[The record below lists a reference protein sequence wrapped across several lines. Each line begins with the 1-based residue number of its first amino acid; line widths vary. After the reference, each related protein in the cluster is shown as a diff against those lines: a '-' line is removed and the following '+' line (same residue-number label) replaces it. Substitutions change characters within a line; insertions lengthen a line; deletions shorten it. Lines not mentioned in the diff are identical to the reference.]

1 MAIRHFPKASEAIQ
15 FVLSKYSHLEK
26 KMAKEEINKINHSEV
41 RH

>member
-1 MAIRHFPKASEAIQ
+1 MAIRQFLKTSEAIW

-41 RH
+41 LH